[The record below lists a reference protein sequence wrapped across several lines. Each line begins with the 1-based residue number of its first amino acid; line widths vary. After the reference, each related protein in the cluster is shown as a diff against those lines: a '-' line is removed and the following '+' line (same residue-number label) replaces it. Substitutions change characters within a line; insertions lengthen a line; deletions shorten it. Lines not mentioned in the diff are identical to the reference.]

1 MKISFPVKPLFV
13 ALTLLWLS
21 TLNTSAQSNKVKID
35 TLDHYIEFGSGGGIT
50 GQAQGHM
57 LTYSGNIYTAIRTL
71 DNEVTVSFLKKIK
84 KSKAKRFF
92 KAAQKQI
99 SPDFQFNEPGNRYQ
113 YLYLKTAQY
122 TKKIVW
128 GSLSKPAPKQI
139 IKLSTKLQ
147 KLIV

>member
-1 MKISFPVKPLFV
+1 MKITFPVRSLFI
-13 ALTLLWLS
+13 AATLLWIS
-21 TLNTSAQSNKVKID
+21 IHNTSGQSNKVKID

-57 LTYSGNIYTAIRTL
+57 LTYSGNVYKAIRTL
-71 DNEVTVSFLKKIK
+71 DNELTISFVKKIK
-84 KSKAKRFF
+84 KSRAKRFF

-122 TKKIVW
+122 TKKVVW

-147 KLIV
+147 KLIL

>member
-99 SPDFQFNEPGNRYQ
+99 NPDFQFNEPGNRYQ

-147 KLIV
+147 KLII